1 MGMEVDQA
9 NVEPEAGPSSDVTPD
24 YSAAK
29 TGLTCLPQRA
39 ALLKSM
45 LNFLKKAI
53 QVKPLLFRTVV
64 SSNRLQFQKGQ
75 FLGTATFGITTFSI
89 KGYSASTT
97 LDIMLSVTLTLV

>member
-1 MGMEVDQA
+1 MSFAADDDDDDEMSMEVDQ
-9 NVEPEAGPSSDVTPD
+9 VIHHQPKPEADVPAIDVTPD

-53 QVKPLLFRTVV
+53 QVCDDITIIQCDQKKLAIFAKMDQSNLIIKLF
-64 SSNRLQFQKGQ
+64 
-75 FLGTATFGITTFSI
+75 
-89 KGYSASTT
+89 
-97 LDIMLSVTLTLV
+97 